1 MKCLFIS
8 FTHFPI
14 GSFSLLVCRLRIHC
28 IKCCHLFSQ
37 PVTSFYQH
45 VCYLCLTEVSVSY
58 KQVCNRFLHWLLSAF
73 AEHAVW
79 VSHRVWG
86 PEMHQRTTA
95 PTLTPLLLYWELRR
109 ARQRGAKYTSKIC
122 SKRNA
127 TWGWGGHVVG
137 AGWLLLAGAAAA
149 EPTAA
154 GGDGKAGVGGRA
166 VEGLAGYF
174 KGWLPPRVRWGAT
187 AGAGTEWST

>member
-1 MKCLFIS
+1 MKCLFIP

-14 GSFSLLVCRLRIHC
+14 GYFSLLVCRLRIHC

-37 PVTSFYQH
+37 PVTGFYQH
-45 VCYLCLTEVSVSY
+45 VCYLCLTEVSVCY

-79 VSHRVWG
+79 APHRVWG

-95 PTLTPLLLYWELRR
+95 PALTPLTLYWELRR
-109 ARQRGAKYTSKIC
+109 AGQRGAKYTSKIC

-127 TWGWGGHVVG
+127 TWGWGGT
-137 AGWLLLAGAAAA
+137 WS
-149 EPTAA
+149 
-154 GGDGKAGVGGRA
+154 
-166 VEGLAGYF
+166 GLAGCSWPGQLRQSQRQLEGTARR
-174 KGWLPPRVRWGAT
+174 GWGGGLSRASLAILR
-187 AGAGTEWST
+187 AGFHHG